1 MMTREREFPAGG
13 VDAVLAAVRAAGVVD
28 MRGDGFRLMRRERQ
42 GRAEGA
48 GAPVGRGRRVRRS
61 RGGHS

>member
-1 MMTREREFPAGG
+1 IGTSIEFYDFYVYAT
-13 VDAVLAAVRAAGVVD
+13 AAVRAAGVVD
-28 MRGDGFRLMRRERQ
+28 MRGDGFRLVRRERQ
-42 GRAEGA
+42 GRADGA

>member
-1 MMTREREFPAGG
+1 MCGPGHILPLLA
-13 VDAVLAAVRAAGVVD
+13 VDGAAVRAAGVVD
-28 MRGDGFRLMRRERQ
+28 MRGDGFRLVRRERQ
-42 GRAEGA
+42 GRADGA